1 MAAAPSAAVP
11 STAEPS
17 VTSAAAPSAAAAP
30 STMTPS
36 LENEG
41 FLYINTEMTGGT
53 FKNGEIID
61 MEHKVVCPGEIV
73 PIVLDMD
80 SETEYAAS
88 VSHYAAKIQYQT
100 PLLHGLQVRF
110 YWVKNADGFC
120 ILHMSTVD
128 EIYPNQLKEIIPP
141 HILAQMDITQMDQTK
156 VYYATIEPPPYSK
169 LILTYI
175 TDIQDPQLS
184 SDRHLVLND
193 KAFQHHQLFY
203 PVIKHHADAAADA
216 ITTANPAHLYGTRF
230 LCEDGQ
236 VLDRYSPLYIVMRSM
251 AKPSKMSFREYF
263 QKALNTYAVGNTTA
277 TYLEDL
283 FCDIKTF
290 IQYFPEHETE
300 AVNLMAEYTISYTV
314 SIRE

>member
-1 MAAAPSAAVP
+1 
-11 STAEPS
+11 
-17 VTSAAAPSAAAAP
+17 
-30 STMTPS
+30 
-36 LENEG
+36 
-41 FLYINTEMTGGT
+41 MTGGT

-203 PVIKHHADAAADA
+203 PVIKHHADAADADA
-216 ITTANPAHLYGTRF
+216 ADADADADAADADADAADADAADANAITAANPAHLYGTQF